1 MSEDELGLGYHGNLL
16 AAEGPSPMTKCTF
29 TTATLKNRLRA
40 INHTVFLLQAINV
53 LSSQDVGSSG
63 DYQSDCSRYPYD
75 LWRRRPRQ
83 RRSTPLMFGGR
94 KPLDSSKAFKV
105 SSLR

>member
-1 MSEDELGLGYHGNLL
+1 MSEGELGLGYHGDLL
-16 AAEGPSPMTKCTF
+16 AAEGPSSMTTCTF
-29 TTATLKNRLRA
+29 TTSTLKNRLRA

-63 DYQSDCSRYPYD
+63 DYQSDCSR
-75 LWRRRPRQ
+75 
-83 RRSTPLMFGGR
+83 LMFGGR

-105 SSLR
+105 GSQR